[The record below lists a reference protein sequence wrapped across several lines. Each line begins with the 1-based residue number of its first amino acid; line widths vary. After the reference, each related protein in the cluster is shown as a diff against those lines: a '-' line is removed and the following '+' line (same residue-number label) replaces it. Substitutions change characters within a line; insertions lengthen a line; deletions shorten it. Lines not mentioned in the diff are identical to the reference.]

1 MAASEDDEDTEEQIT
16 LQPPPRIE
24 NKSPATPTSTKKS
37 KNKKKKRKP
46 PKDETPSSREPTP
59 APTSLDEVD
68 AAVHAISLKY
78 GEQNPL
84 TNPPTVPSTTRNA
97 LLSVHPKTLDANA
110 ELRKLFGK
118 IVDAEARD
126 AAKQS
131 IHGVS
136 PRMIN
141 RIKAMDRQR
150 RNHVLM
156 KPKDEWQLYAGYRN
170 RMVSMD
176 IVGRTPTGETEFKFV
191 HSNKYSNIQM
201 SFYAIT
207 MHGDPNLF
215 MNWVRNYPF
224 HVDSW

>member
-1 MAASEDDEDTEEQIT
+1 MTPSEEEDETGKRT
-16 LQPPPRIE
+16 TPPPPRIE
-24 NKSPATPTSTKKS
+24 AKSPSTTKKS

-46 PKDETPSSREPTP
+46 AKEDPLSSREPTP
-59 APTSLDEVD
+59 APTTLDEVD
-68 AAVHAISLKY
+68 AAVQAISLKY

-84 TNPPTVPSTTRNA
+84 TSPPAVPSTSRNR
-97 LLSVHPKTLDANA
+97 LLSVSPKTLDANA

-136 PRMIN
+136 PRTIN

-156 KPKDEWQLYAGYRN
+156 KPKDEWQLYAGYNN

-176 IVGRTPTGETEFKFV
+176 VVGRTEAGETEFKFV
-191 HSNKYSNIQM
+191 HSNKYSDIQM

-207 MHGDPNLF
+207 MHGDANLF
-215 MNWVRNYPF
+215 MSWVRNYPF
-224 HVDSW
+224 HIDSW